1 MDEPTLFDRF
11 HEALAM
17 EPRPGAYERMR
28 FAMINRPVALM
39 RLPAFQMRWS
49 KMGLRFT
56 AAAIAA
62 ALIAIAVIG
71 VFLVARHGPV
81 GSVPAG
87 GQKPPQ
93 AMPLGTQ
100 NLKAGTYAFSYP
112 QLDAPGKP
120 FPKAV
125 ITLPDGWSI
134 NGGFALSGPNQLD
147 VTIWDVV
154 DVYTNGCQWSGPVIH
169 PGPTAAELAAVLA
182 SRPLRNATAP
192 RAVSLGGY
200 GGKYLEWSVPADI
213 QFNQGLGD
221 TGFSNCN
228 GGYFKSW
235 NDGAGDRYQ
244 QAPGQVDMLWI
255 LDIEGHRLLVDAW
268 YLPGA
273 TGQDRAELLTVVNSI
288 VFKR

>member
-1 MDEPTLFDRF
+1 
-11 HEALAM
+11 
-17 EPRPGAYERMR
+17 MR
-28 FAMINRPVALM
+28 LAMINRPVALM
-39 RLPAFQMRWS
+39 RRPAFQMRWS

-81 GSVPAG
+81 GIAPAG
-87 GQKPPQ
+87 GQEPPQ

-134 NGGFALSGPNQLD
+134 NGGFALWGPNQLV

-154 DVYTNGCQWSGPVIH
+154 DVYTNGCRWSGPVIH
-169 PGPTAAELAAVLA
+169 PGPTADELAAVLA
-182 SRPLRNATAP
+182 SRPLRSATAP
-192 RAVSLGGY
+192 VAVSLGGY
-200 GGKYLEWSVPADI
+200 HGKYLQWSIPADI
-213 QFNQGLGD
+213 N
-221 TGFSNCN
+221 FSDCDKDSN
-228 GGYFKSW
+228 GTAYFKSW
-235 NDGAGDRYQ
+235 YDSGGDPGGDRYQ

-255 LDIEGHRLLVDAW
+255 LDIQGHRLLVDAW

-273 TGQDRAELLTVVNSI
+273 TAQARAELLTVVNSI